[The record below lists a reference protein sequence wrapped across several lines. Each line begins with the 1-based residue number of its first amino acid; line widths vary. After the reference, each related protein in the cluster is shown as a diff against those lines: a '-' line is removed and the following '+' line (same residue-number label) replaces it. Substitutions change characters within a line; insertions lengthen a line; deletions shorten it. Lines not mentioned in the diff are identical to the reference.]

1 MTKEARP
8 SDLKSLEGVSWMA
21 VTLRVD
27 DFSLEDV
34 EEALNDKVG
43 EEGLVFKVLNA
54 TKSSKGALGFYVE
67 LSMEK
72 EAEAIGDWKVVGDSI
87 AYEVVEVE
95 EEEEE

>member
-1 MTKEARP
+1 
-8 SDLKSLEGVSWMA
+8 MA

-54 TKSSKGALGFYVE
+54 TKGTKGALGIYVE
-67 LSMEK
+67 LGMEK
-72 EAEAIGDWKVVGDSI
+72 EAETIGDWKVVGDSI

-95 EEEEE
+95 DEEG